1 MQHDPHS
8 FRKPRNRWRGL
19 QRVLLG
25 GPAQQKYADRVGNRP
40 VLSRLDYWRSETVL
54 QRNISLLVSRPG
66 AATIEG
72 MR

>member
-8 FRKPRNRWRGL
+8 FRKPRNRWRGP

-25 GPAQQKYADRVGNRP
+25 GPAQQKYADRVGNRS

-54 QRNISLLVSRPG
+54 QRNISLLVSCPG

>member
-1 MQHDPHS
+1 MP
-8 FRKPRNRWRGL
+8 
-19 QRVLLG
+19 LLR
-25 GPAQQKYADRVGNRP
+25 PFTQQKYASGAGNRP